1 MDFQIAESRNAYIVR
16 ILKFFSE
23 KWQNYLVKEPKFIR
37 DVLTTLTTIKD
48 LLDKSSPKYYQIPS
62 MT

>member
-1 MDFQIAESRNAYIVR
+1 MDFQIAETRNTYIR
-16 ILKFFSE
+16 IFDVFPK
-23 KWQNYLVKEPKFIR
+23 KWQKYLVKEPKFIR
-37 DVLTTLTTIKD
+37 DVLTTLTTIKH

>member
-1 MDFQIAESRNAYIVR
+1 MDFQIAETRNAYIR
-16 ILKFFSE
+16 ILTFFPE

-37 DVLTTLTTIKD
+37 DVLTTLTTTKD